1 MSAISESFEPGSKR
15 RSDRTSRP
23 LLRVATE
30 TLMPAASDRESTLLA
45 IRSAIV
51 AERDGLQRLHDSV
64 DESAFR
70 AVETLDACRGR
81 LIVAGMGKMG
91 WIGRKISA
99 TFCSIGLPSVFLHP
113 AEAIHGDL
121 GILADGDVLLALS
134 NSGETEEVVVLMEHV
149 KRFGIPVVSLTGNPA
164 SSLAKYSDVVID
176 VSVEREAD
184 PLNLLPTAS
193 AATCLA
199 MGDALA
205 AAIVARRG
213 FSREQF
219 ALFHPGGNLG
229 RKLLWTVADL
239 MHQGD
244 RIPSVRP
251 GALLKQALMVM
262 TSKTLGAAFVVNV
275 DGTLAGVYTDGDLRR
290 TLERDYSALEQP
302 IDEVMTRSPRTIQA
316 EALAA
321 EALHLMESKKITVLP
336 AMDEANRVVGAIH
349 LHDLVRAG
357 LA

>member
-1 MSAISESFEPGSKR
+1 MSAVPDSREPATKS
-15 RSDRTSRP
+15 SSAVVRP
-23 LLRVATE
+23 FPRVAAE
-30 TLMPAASDRESTLLA
+30 TIMPAATDRASTLAA
-45 IRSAIV
+45 IRDAIA
-51 AERDGLQRLHDSV
+51 AEQEGLARLHDKV
-64 DESAFR
+64 DDSAVR
-70 AVETLDACRGR
+70 AVEALDACNGR

-113 AEAIHGDL
+113 SEAIHGDL
-121 GILADGDVLLALS
+121 GILAEGDVLLALS
-134 NSGETEEVVVLMEHV
+134 NSGETEEVLVLMAHV
-149 KRFGIPVVSLTGNPA
+149 KRFGTPVVSLTGNPS
-164 SSLAKYSDVVID
+164 SSLARYSDIVID
-176 VSVEREAD
+176 VGVEREAD

-193 AATCLA
+193 AAACLA

-229 RKLLWTVADL
+229 RQLLWTVADL
-239 MHQGD
+239 MHKGD
-244 RIPSVRP
+244 RIPAVRP
-251 GALLKQALMVM
+251 GALLKEALVVM
-262 TSKTLGAAFVVNV
+262 TSKTLGAAFVV
-275 DGTLAGVYTDGDLRR
+275 DAEGKLAGVYTDGDLRR
-290 TLERDYSALEQP
+290 TLERDCSALERP
-302 IDEVMTRSPRTIQA
+302 IDEVMTVAPKTVAA

-336 AMDEANRVVGAIH
+336 AIDEAGRVVGAIH